1 MCNEAGTGNITK
13 ENKLVLAIPET
24 GLCSKIKKTIDSTLF
39 SSSRVYN
46 IFDRNIELRC
56 IFASRIFYFLRTTVK
71 RVWQSV
77 DEIFPRHRRI
87 DLMRF
92 FSFLYVV
99 TFFAWNDAFAFVR
112 DFHCILSL
120 VILLENGFVPFRVPS
135 RDNHASKRR
144 NFRSSFGDDSNF
156 FAN

>member
-46 IFDRNIELRC
+46 IFDRNVEPRC

-99 TFFAWNDAFAFVR
+99 TFFAWNDAFAIRTRF
-112 DFHCILSL
+112 SL
-120 VILLENGFVPFRVPS
+120 YSLACNSTRKWIRTV
-135 RDNHASKRR
+135 
-144 NFRSSFGDDSNF
+144 SSA
-156 FAN
+156 FAR